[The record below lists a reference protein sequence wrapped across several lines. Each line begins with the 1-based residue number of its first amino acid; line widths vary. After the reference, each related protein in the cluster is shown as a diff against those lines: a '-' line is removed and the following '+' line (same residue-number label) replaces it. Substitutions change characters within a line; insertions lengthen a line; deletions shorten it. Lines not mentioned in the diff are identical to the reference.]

1 VEPQQDP
8 LPGPSHEGLGAIAAP
23 PPERDATKD
32 SPSGPTIGDKYRGQ
46 ATNAG
51 SRIPD
56 DWVLPVGGMT
66 EDKLDWWF
74 HDGWWFAVESP
85 SSDPPIAWGPHYSP
99 PVGAPEW
106 MAFAPPG
113 GSPTTALSDGSRFP
127 PSVSITTVPQGASGA
142 RVPVDA
148 SPIRVPVA
156 AAESP
161 VASPSPPSAPG
172 GSTPTV
178 GDRGAA
184 ADEGS
189 AERSPRARKAKV
201 ACRELI
207 KTVYESDRA
216 VSLELRRVSDRK
228 DREAARL
235 ASAQR
240 LSTAGPWSAGCS
252 GVGGPISRLGGG
264 EGSGT
269 RVRITPPRHVVPRC
283 LEISGESSWD
293 SQEVDRNNSAP
304 SEESVWDSSDWDEG
318 GADSKAVA
326 EVART
331 QGAVPR
337 RWAASQTLKY
347 RPVSTMKERMI

>member
-1 VEPQQDP
+1 MEPHQDP
-8 LPGPSHEGLGAIAAP
+8 LPGPSHEDPGATAAP
-23 PPERDATKD
+23 PPKRETTKD
-32 SPSGPTIGDKYRGQ
+32 PPLGPAFDKYHGQ

-51 SRIPD
+51 SCVQD
-56 DWVLPVGGMT
+56 DWVLPVAGMT

-106 MAFAPPG
+106 MASAPPG
-113 GSPTTALSDGSRFP
+113 GSPTTTISDGNRFP
-127 PSVSITTVPQGASGA
+127 PSVSITTVPQGASVA

-148 SPIRVPVA
+148 PPIRVPVA
-156 AAESP
+156 AAESL
-161 VASPSPPSAPG
+161 VASPSPPPAPG

-178 GDRGAA
+178 GDRGAT
-184 ADEGS
+184 ADESS
-189 AERSPRARKAKV
+189 AERPPRARKAKV
-201 ACRELI
+201 VCKELI

-216 VSLELRRVSDRK
+216 VALELRRVSDRK

-235 ASAQR
+235 ASARR
-240 LSTAGPWSAGCS
+240 LSTAVPWSAGRS
-252 GVGGPISRLGGG
+252 GVEGPISRLGGG

-269 RVRITPPRHVVPRC
+269 RVRVAPPRHVVPRC

-293 SQEVDRNNSAP
+293 SQEADRNKSAS
-304 SEESVWDSSDWDEG
+304 SEESVWDPSDWEEG
-318 GADSKAVA
+318 GADSKAAA

-337 RWAASQTLKY
+337 RWGASQTLKY
-347 RPVSTMKERMI
+347 RPVSTMGDRMI